1 MMPTSRLEQ
10 QLAFIVEID
19 KLKHVIR
26 RNYLVDSSRRESDG
40 EHSWHIAL
48 AAVILAEYSDEPV
61 NLTTVIKMLLIHDL
75 VEIDAGDTF
84 AYDEAG
90 HDDKDAREQRAADR
104 IFGLLPD
111 DQREELRALWDE
123 FEALVT
129 PEARFARAVDML
141 MPMLH
146 NYHSN
151 GKGWRE
157 NGVVSEQVL
166 NRQQQIGKASSALWE
181 YGQKLVADAVAE
193 GALPPTE

>member
-1 MMPTSRLEQ
+1 MNRLQ
-10 QLAFIVEID
+10 QQMAFIIEID

-26 RNYLVDSSRRESDG
+26 RNYLVDSSRRENDG

-48 AAVILAEYSDEPV
+48 AAMILAEHSDEPV
-61 NLTTVIKMLLIHDL
+61 NLSRVIKMLLIHDL

-84 AYDEAG
+84 AYDTDG
-90 HDDKDAREQRAADR
+90 HGDKDAREQQAADHL
-104 IFGLLPD
+104 FGLLPD
-111 DQREELRALWDE
+111 DQQEEMRALWDE
-123 FEALVT
+123 FEALET

-146 NYHSN
+146 NLHSK

-157 NGVVSEQVL
+157 NGVVSDQVL
-166 NRQQQIGKASSALWE
+166 NRQKQIGKASSALWE

-193 GALPPTE
+193 GALPPAE